1 MSTPNSVAVP
11 ESRCGCMHCI
21 QSQHD
26 TQKCMPGAVS
36 WSYEQ
41 RNRSIEMDRPCA
53 TPGPAQLQLGYSS
66 IIQQTQ
72 RQPDARILSR
82 HSNIDAFQ
90 RTQNSYSFQPNPTP
104 GSTGVVLYQAE
115 TTPEVHLTTDGLL
128 RESLQR
134 LRNLSREIALFVSLN
149 ESAVHDG
156 QQTSSS
162 TSMSS
167 GTGITKSTNI
177 TPQQAS
183 ELQFLSWQIQCL
195 MTQITAGCPFPPKYN
210 GMAQH

>member
-1 MSTPNSVAVP
+1 
-11 ESRCGCMHCI
+11 
-21 QSQHD
+21 
-26 TQKCMPGAVS
+26 MPGAVS
-36 WSYEQ
+36 WPYEQ
-41 RNRSIEMDRPCA
+41 CNRCIERDRPCT

-66 IIQQTQ
+66 IIPQTPQQSG
-72 RQPDARILSR
+72 ARILSR
-82 HSNIDAFQ
+82 HSNMDAFQ
-90 RTQNSYSFQPNPTP
+90 GTQNSYSTQSNPTP
-104 GSTGVVLYQAE
+104 GSTGIVLYQAE

-134 LRNLSREIALFVSLN
+134 LRNLSREIAFFVSVN

-167 GTGITKSTNI
+167 GTGIPRSTNI

-195 MTQITAGCPFPPKYN
+195 MTQIAAGRPFPPN
-210 GMAQH
+210 TMEWHSIGNHCGQQSCEQCRR